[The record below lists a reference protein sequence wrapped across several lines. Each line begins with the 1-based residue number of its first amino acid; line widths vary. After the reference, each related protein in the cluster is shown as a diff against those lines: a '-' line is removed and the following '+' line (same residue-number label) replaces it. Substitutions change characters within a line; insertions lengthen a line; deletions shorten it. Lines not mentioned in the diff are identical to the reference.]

1 MTVEAEQRLLAEQV
15 ALLHRQG
22 PSGYIGSFVS
32 AVVLVWVLWDEPLER
47 TNLLI
52 WMFSVCAAI
61 GLRWF
66 EFEAYRADPQRLQR
80 GAWWG
85 WWFTVVAA
93 TSGVVWGYLGWA
105 FFQPTLLFL
114 LPMTLGLAGQVG
126 LSVTSIGIFLPAH
139 VAFNVLALTPFVLRN
154 YLEEGR
160 LFFGQ
165 SIALLVFMLA
175 CLFFARRQQA
185 MIRDAIRLRLDNQ
198 NLLEQVTRENERVV
212 QTRRE
217 AEEANEAK
225 TRFLAAAS
233 HDLRQPLQAM
243 TLFVHAIEE
252 GMRRR
257 EGLDVALVGKLRSS
271 CDSLEMLLDSLLD
284 LSRADAG
291 DLKPEICDF
300 ALQPILD
307 RLRRE
312 FTDQA
317 ADKGLLL
324 RVVPSRAYARSDPAL
339 IERMLRNLTAN
350 ALRYTERGAVLVACR
365 SRGRRLHLEVRDSGI
380 GIPEQARV
388 EIFRE
393 FYQLDNPERDRRKGL
408 GLGLA
413 IVDALARQLG
423 HRVDLRSAPGRGS
436 VFSIEVPVGRA
447 STAASPDLPP
457 SSGRL
462 EGAWI
467 VVIDDEAPIREALAS
482 VLERWGCRVAGG
494 ENADEVLDVLGAAGM
509 PMPAAILA
517 DWRLREGRKG
527 DVEAGELRR
536 RLGRP
541 VPVLLITGDTDP
553 ETTRN
558 AVFPVI
564 HKPIQGFRLRARL
577 DALLANQESQSTSA

>member
-1 MTVEAEQRLLAEQV
+1 MTAEVEQRLLSEQV
-15 ALLHRQG
+15 ALLHHQA
-22 PSGYIGSFVS
+22 PSGYLGSFVF
-32 AVVLVWVLWDEPLER
+32 AAVLVWVLWDEPQER

-52 WMFSVCAAI
+52 WMFSVCATI

-66 EFEAYRADPQRLQR
+66 EFEAYRADPRRLQR

-85 WWFTVVAA
+85 WWFTVGAA
-93 TSGVVWGYLGWA
+93 ISGITWGYLGWA

-126 LSVTSIGIFLPAH
+126 LSVTSVGIFLPAH
-139 VAFNVLALTPFVLRN
+139 AAYNLLTLTPFVLRN
-154 YLEEGR
+154 FLEEGR

-165 SIALLVFMLA
+165 GIALLVFMLA
-175 CLFFARRQQA
+175 CLFFARRQQL
-185 MIRDAIRLRLDNQ
+185 MIREAIRLRLDNQ
-198 NLLEQVTRENERVV
+198 DLLEQVTRENERVV
-212 QTRRE
+212 EMRRK

-252 GMRRR
+252 GLRCR
-257 EGLDVALVGKLRSS
+257 EGLDTALVGKLRSS

-291 DLKPEICDF
+291 ALKPEISDF

-339 IERMLRNLTAN
+339 LERMLRNLTAN
-350 ALRYTERGAVLVACR
+350 ALRYTEHGAVLVGCR
-365 SRGRRLHLEVRDSGI
+365 VRGGSLLLEVRDSGI
-380 GIPEQARV
+380 GIPEQARR

-393 FYQLDNPERDRRKGL
+393 FYQLGNPERDRRKGL

-423 HRVDLRSAPGRGS
+423 HRLDLRSAPGRGS
-436 VFSIEVPVGRA
+436 VFSIELPAGRPGP
-447 STAASPDLPP
+447 AAGVQLSLA
-457 SSGRL
+457 GTRL

-467 VVIDDEAPIREALAS
+467 VVIDDEAPIREALAN

-494 ENADEVLDVLGAAGM
+494 ENADEVLAVLGAAGM
-509 PMPAAILA
+509 PVPAAILA
-517 DWRLREGRKG
+517 DWRLREGRVG
-527 DVEAGELRR
+527 SDEAARLREF
-536 RLGRP
+536 LGQP
-541 VPVLLITGDTDP
+541 VPVLLVTGDTDP
-553 ETTRN
+553 EATRN
-558 AVFPVI
+558 AGFPVI
-564 HKPIQGFRLRARL
+564 HKPIQAFRLRARL
-577 DALLANQESQSTSA
+577 DALLANQNKESNSL

>member
-1 MTVEAEQRLLAEQV
+1 MTVEAEQRLVAEQV

-22 PSGYIGSFVS
+22 PSGYAGSFVS

-80 GAWWG
+80 GARWG
-85 WWFTVVAA
+85 WWFTAGAA

-114 LPMTLGLAGQVG
+114 LPITLGLAGQVG

-139 VAFNVLALTPFVLRN
+139 LAFNVLALTPFVLRN

-160 LFFGQ
+160 LFLGQ
-165 SIALLVFMLA
+165 SVLLLVFMLA

-185 MIRDAIRLRLDNQ
+185 MIRDAIQLRLDNQ
-198 NLLEQVTRENERVV
+198 DLFEQVTRENERAI
-212 QTRRE
+212 E
-217 AEEANEAK
+217 ARHQAEVANEAK

-252 GMRRR
+252 GLRRR
-257 EGLDVALVGKLRSS
+257 EELDPALVGKLRSS
-271 CDSLEMLLDSLLD
+271 SDSLEMLLDSLLD
-284 LSRADAG
+284 LSRADVGA
-291 DLKPEICDF
+291 LKPEICDF

-317 ADKGLLL
+317 ADKGLQL
-324 RVVPSRAYARSDPAL
+324 RVVPSRAYVRSDPTL
-339 IERMLRNLTAN
+339 LERMLRNLTAN
-350 ALRYTERGAVLVACR
+350 ALRYTEQGGVLVACR
-365 SRGRRLHLEVRDSGI
+365 SRGGSMHLEVRDSGI
-380 GIPEQARV
+380 GIPEHARG

-423 HRVDLRSAPGRGS
+423 HRLGLRSAPGRGS
-436 VFSIEVPVGRA
+436 VFTIEVPPGQPGTV
-447 STAASPDLPP
+447 AATDLPP
-457 SSGRL
+457 ASGRL
-462 EGAWI
+462 EGMWI
-467 VVIDDEAPIREALAS
+467 VVMDDEAPIREALAN

-494 ENADEVLDVLGAAGM
+494 ENADEVLAVLGAAGM

-527 DVEAGELRR
+527 DVEACELRR
-536 RLGRP
+536 CLGRP

-553 ETTRN
+553 DTTRD
-558 AVFPVI
+558 VGFPVI
-564 HKPIQGFRLRARL
+564 HKPIKGFSLRARL
-577 DALLANQESQSTSA
+577 DALLANQE

>member
-1 MTVEAEQRLLAEQV
+1 MTVEAERRLLAEQV

-22 PSGYIGSFVS
+22 PSGYAGSFVS

-66 EFEAYRADPQRLQR
+66 EFEAYRADPQRLLR

-85 WWFTVVAA
+85 WWFTAGAA
-93 TSGVVWGYLGWA
+93 ISGIVWGYLGWA

-160 LFFGQ
+160 LFLGQ
-165 SIALLVFMLA
+165 SVLLLVFMLA

-198 NLLEQVTRENERVV
+198 DLFEQVTRENKRAVEA
-212 QTRRE
+212 RRQ
-217 AEEANEAK
+217 AEVANEAK

-252 GMRRR
+252 GLRRR
-257 EGLDVALVGKLRSS
+257 EGLDAALVGKLRSS
-271 CDSLEMLLDSLLD
+271 TDSLEMLLDSLLD
-284 LSRADAG
+284 LSRADVGA
-291 DLKPEICDF
+291 LKPEICNF
-300 ALQPILD
+300 ALQPVFD

-317 ADKGLLL
+317 ADKGLQL
-324 RVVPSRAYARSDPAL
+324 RVVPSCAYVRSDPAL
-339 IERMLRNLTAN
+339 LERMLRNLTAN
-350 ALRYTERGAVLVACR
+350 ALRYTEQGAVLVGCR
-365 SRGRRLHLEVRDSGI
+365 SRGGSMQLEVRDSGI
-380 GIPEQARV
+380 GIPEHARG

-408 GLGLA
+408 GLGLS

-423 HRVDLRSAPGRGS
+423 HRLDLRSAPGCGS
-436 VFSIEVPVGRA
+436 VFTIEVAAGQPGPV
-447 STAASPDLPP
+447 AAPDPP
-457 SSGRL
+457 AASGRL
-462 EGAWI
+462 DGAWI
-467 VVIDDEAPIREALAS
+467 VVIDDEAPIREALTN
-482 VLERWGCRVAGG
+482 VLQRWGCRVAGG
-494 ENADEVLDVLGAAGM
+494 ENADEVLAVLGAAGM

-536 RLGRP
+536 CLGRP

-553 ETTRN
+553 DTTRD
-558 AVFPVI
+558 AAFPVI

-577 DALLANQESQSTSA
+577 DALLADHVIESNSL